1 MLQLFARRAPVTTRL
16 QDHSPCSKHQSST
29 ARPARSLKLVAC
41 AGYSN
46 SVDVVVVGSGIIG
59 LCVTRKLLTDTNSTV
74 VLLDRQQPCAG
85 ATGAGQGY
93 IWLAHRD
100 PASPSWPL
108 ARRSKALWE
117 QLAAQPHTDGHTNNL
132 ADNLEWQANGSLLL
146 ATTAAE
152 IQQLEARA
160 VMLQQQGIPGVLL
173 LSPRELKMH
182 EPALKLPTGSMGLLV
197 SSDAQINGKRTAFAM
212 LDDCKRLAESGDG
225 PHPRL
230 QVSLGE
236 GVVTLEPH
244 GSQPGVTVVTDRRSW
259 RVEWST
265 TC

>member
-197 SSDAQINGKRTAFAM
+197 SSDAQIVRGCVCAVLHRRPCM
-212 LDDCKRLAESGDG
+212 SLCSGMSSEAVRG
-225 PHPRL
+225 PIGCGPYSRSSRGVL
-230 QVSLGE
+230 QEL
-236 GVVTLEPH
+236 P
-244 GSQPGVTVVTDRRSW
+244 TDSCDLNR
-259 RVEWST
+259 
-265 TC
+265 